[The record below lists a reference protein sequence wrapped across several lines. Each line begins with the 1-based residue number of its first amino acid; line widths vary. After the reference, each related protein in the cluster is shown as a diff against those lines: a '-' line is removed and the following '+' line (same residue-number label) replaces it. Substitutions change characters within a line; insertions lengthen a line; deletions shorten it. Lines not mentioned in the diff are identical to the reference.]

1 VRILLDTHYW
11 LWMATGDRRVSPAM
25 REALESR
32 RNDVFV
38 SAASFWETA
47 IKYRL
52 GKLALPLPPHVYAP
66 MMLARAGFPIT
77 RDHDGTPAAVAALP
91 GLRRDPFDRLLVEQ
105 ALAEDL
111 TLATADPVVRSYPV
125 ACLVF

>member
-1 VRILLDTHYW
+1 MRILLDTHYW

-38 SAASFWETA
+38 SAASIWETA

-66 MMLARAGFPIT
+66 TMLARAGFQSLAIT
-77 RDHDGTPAAVAALP
+77 TAHAAAVAALP
-91 GLRRDPFDRLLVEQ
+91 DLHRDPFDRLLVAQ

-111 TLATADPVVRSYPV
+111 TLATADPVVRSYAV
-125 ACLVF
+125 ACLVI